1 MKKSIFL
8 LIIIS
13 SFFSGNVF
21 AFDNKNAHREL
32 TTEAVKNSKFK
43 VDAYLENNLNLPDG
57 TATLINGVK
66 IEKWLIEGSYLEDE
80 PNCRASNHFHNP
92 LKLWTESYMSD
103 QPWFIN
109 WWCSDG
115 EYPAQNIK
123 SSIHWATG
131 YTEPAPNGTKV
142 ETNNQWDWDY
152 TREYF
157 YIYLTGKDF
166 NMYFVRDVNRL
177 WRVEYPEFHEKIW
190 RDTT

>member
-32 TTEAVKNSKFK
+32 TNEAVENSKFK
-43 VDAYLENNLNLPDG
+43 VDGYLENNLNLPDG

-66 IEKWLIEGSYLEDE
+66 IEKWLIEGSFLEDE
-80 PNCRASNHFHNP
+80 PNCRASSHFHNP
-92 LKLWTESYMSD
+92 LKLCTDSYMSD

-115 EYPAQNIK
+115 EYPPENIN
-123 SSIHWATG
+123 SAVHWTTG
-131 YTEPAPNGTKV
+131 YTEPAPGGIKV
-142 ETNNQWDWDY
+142 ETSNQWDWDHA
-152 TREYF
+152 REYF
-157 YIYLTGKDF
+157 YIYLTSKDF
-166 NMYFVRDVNRL
+166 NMYFVGDANRL
-177 WRVEYPEFHEKIW
+177 WRVEYPEFHRKIW